1 MNNISKA
8 IEELKA
14 RRPVVLVDDETRENE
29 GDLIIPAECIT
40 EEIISF
46 MMNECRGLIC
56 IAISEERRQEL
67 GLALQV
73 VHNESVFGTN
83 FATPF
88 DFRDVQGIGV
98 TAAGRARSII
108 EASKKTVHKRDFVS
122 PGFVVPVVARNGG
135 VLRRRGQ
142 TEGSIDL
149 ARIAGFHDSA
159 VICEIL
165 DENGEILRGSALKK
179 FCEVHNFLC
188 CSIEELVQFRKNC
201 ETNLRFVCQRTLSQ
215 VEPIR
220 EKLLGNWGVKNP
232 NIEFEVKVFVDDVD
246 NSEHFAVS
254 FGDLS
259 SSSVLCRIHSE
270 CLTGDVFGSLRC
282 DCGPQ
287 LDLSLEKIMENG
299 SGLLIYLQQ
308 EGRGIGLANKIKA
321 YQLQEQGLDTFQAN
335 EKLGFLADARDYR
348 AASQILKIIGIEKVS
363 LLTNNPRKINGLT
376 ESGIEVSERIPV
388 QTITN
393 PENEMYLNAN
403 AQKMVHLLE
412 F

>member
-1 MNNISKA
+1 M
-8 IEELKA
+8 
-14 RRPVVLVDDETRENE
+14 
-29 GDLIIPAECIT
+29 
-40 EEIISF
+40 
-46 MMNECRGLIC
+46 
-56 IAISEERRQEL
+56 
-67 GLALQV
+67 
-73 VHNESVFGTN
+73 
-83 FATPF
+83 
-88 DFRDVQGIGV
+88 
-98 TAAGRARSII
+98 
-108 EASKKTVHKRDFVS
+108 
-122 PGFVVPVVARNGG
+122 
-135 VLRRRGQ
+135 
-142 TEGSIDL
+142 
-149 ARIAGFHDSA
+149 
-159 VICEIL
+159 
-165 DENGEILRGSALKK
+165 
-179 FCEVHNFLC
+179 
-188 CSIEELVQFRKNC
+188 
-201 ETNLRFVCQRTLSQ
+201 SQ

-393 PENEMYLNAN
+393 PENEMYLKAK
-403 AQKMVHLLE
+403 AQKMGHLLE